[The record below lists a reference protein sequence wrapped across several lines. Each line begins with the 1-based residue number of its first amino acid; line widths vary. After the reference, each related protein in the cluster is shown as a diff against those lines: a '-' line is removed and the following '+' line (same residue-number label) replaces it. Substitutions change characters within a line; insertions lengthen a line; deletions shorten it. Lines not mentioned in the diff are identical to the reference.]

1 MHSYGHGA
9 GPQPGATSWLRHA
22 LVQARRLVVR
32 VAVKSWNDSIF
43 AKSAA
48 AAFWQT
54 LSLVPLLFG
63 LLGGLGYVSG
73 LFGPDTVEIVESKIL
88 TFSRDLFSSSV
99 VTDLI
104 EPTVRDVLGQ
114 GRAAF
119 VSVGFVL
126 SLWAGSSAMATFVD
140 AITDAHDQQHARHPV
155 WQRIFALLLYVQ
167 FLVAAVFILPLVA
180 LGPVLIGRI
189 LPDGWREPG
198 LRLIDTFYYPAVGL
212 LLIVGLATLYKLAL
226 HSSLPYHRMFY
237 GALVAAVFFMAA
249 SEGLRRYLALI
260 TRTGV
265 TYGAL
270 ATPIAFLLFTFFLG
284 FAVILGAEFNAAVQE
299 FWPARATRLEQFKAW
314 LAKRRGTPSGDGRE
328 SPEPKAHR
336 LPVHRFGR
344 GNDGHDKGA
353 GGTPAPSSTR

>member
-1 MHSYGHGA
+1 MHSYGTDHGTRHRD
-9 GPQPGATSWLRHA
+9 TSWLRHA
-22 LVQARRLVVR
+22 LARTRRLVVR
-32 VAVKSWNDSIF
+32 VSVKAWDDSIF

-63 LLGGLGYVSG
+63 LLGGLGYVSD
-73 LFGPDTVEIVESKIL
+73 LFGPDTVQIVESKIL
-88 TFSRDLFSSSV
+88 TFSRDLFNPSV

-140 AITDAHDQQHARHPV
+140 AIVEAHGQQDARHPV

-167 FLVAAVFILPLVA
+167 FLIAAVFILPLIA

-189 LPDGWREPG
+189 LPDAWREPG
-198 LRLIDTFYYPAVGL
+198 LRLIDSFYYPAVGL
-212 LLIVGLATLYKLAL
+212 LLIVGLATLYKFAL
-226 HSSLPYHRMFY
+226 HSSLPYHRLFW
-237 GALVAAVFFMAA
+237 GALLAGVFFMAA
-249 SEGLRRYLALI
+249 SEVLRRYLALV

-299 FWPARATRLEQFKAW
+299 FWPARATRVEQFKAW
-314 LAKRRGTPSGDGRE
+314 LATRRDTPPDEDRE
-328 SPEPKAHR
+328 PPEPGAHR
-336 LPVHRFGR
+336 IPPHHREPAGR
-344 GNDGHDKGA
+344 ARDNGT
-353 GGTPAPSSTR
+353 GGKPAPSTLR